1 MASRTILI
9 AGLSTLAMCGVA
21 IGGFTSVSAIANSA
35 EESAMTKRAEKA
47 AADARKALAKG
58 QAERAIG
65 HAEDAV
71 LAMPGVAEH
80 RVLLGK
86 SYLAAGRFL
95 SAGQAFDDALT
106 IDPVNGG
113 AALNLSLAKTAL
125 GDWAG
130 ARRTLDKFETVIAPG
145 DRGLALALAGDPDGA
160 VQLLG
165 AVAREENATPTVRQ
179 NLALALALSDRWQ
192 EARAVAAID
201 LSPADVDQ
209 RIMQWAA
216 FSRPSAA
223 SDQVASLLGVKA
235 VEDVGQPVQLAL
247 KGSAPQMAEAA
258 PAPEQPNFMDM
269 TIEAPVAVAE
279 TAPFMAEPDVPA
291 PVAVAV
297 AQAEAPVPAAA
308 GNPVFAVARIM
319 FAERQEIVQALPA
332 NYRERAAS
340 PVRVAAK
347 PVVPTRA
354 VERDFD
360 GGDYYVQLGAY
371 DSAGVAQD
379 AWGRMSRRVSALGK
393 LRPQTAQANVGGVEY
408 HRLAVGGLARS
419 DANALC
425 RQVQASGTRCFVR
438 THAGDR
444 VASWARGV
452 QVASR

>member
-21 IGGFTSVSAIANSA
+21 IGGFTSVSAVANSA
-35 EESAMTKRAEKA
+35 EESAMTKRADKA
-47 AADARKALAKG
+47 ADAARKALAKG

-71 LAMPGVAEH
+71 LAMPGVADH

-86 SYLAAGRFL
+86 AYLAAGRFL

-106 IDPVNGG
+106 IDPANGG
-113 AALNLSLAKTAL
+113 AALNLALAKTAL

-145 DRGLALALAGDPDGA
+145 DRGLALALAGDPAGA

-165 AVAREENATPTVRQ
+165 EVARDENATPTVRQ

-201 LSPADVDQ
+201 LSPADVDA

-223 SDQVASLLGVKA
+223 SDQVASLLGVKP
-235 VEDVGQPVQLAL
+235 VDDVGQPVQLAL
-247 KGSAPQMAEAA
+247 RGSAPVMAEAA

-269 TIEAPVAVAE
+269 TAETPVQMAEVAPVAVSQPQVAAPVAVAQVE
-279 TAPFMAEPDVPA
+279 APA
-291 PVAVAV
+291 PS
-297 AQAEAPVPAAA
+297 AA
-308 GNPVFAVARIM
+308 GSPVFAVARIM

-332 NYRERAAS
+332 NYREEAAS
-340 PVRVAAK
+340 PVRLAAK
-347 PVVPTRA
+347 TPAPTRVA
-354 VERDFD
+354 ERDFD
-360 GGDYYVQLGAY
+360 RGDYYVQLGAY

-379 AWGRMSRRVSALGK
+379 AWGRMTRRVSALGK
-393 LRPQTAQANVGGVEY
+393 LRPHTAQANVGGVEY
-408 HRLAVGGLARS
+408 HRLAVGGLARA

-444 VASWARGV
+444 LANWARGV

>member
-21 IGGFTSVSAIANSA
+21 IGGFTSVSAVANSR
-35 EESAMTKRAEKA
+35 EESAMTKRADKA
-47 AADARKALAKG
+47 ATEARKALAKG

-71 LAMPGVAEH
+71 LAMPGEGEY
-80 RVLLGK
+80 RELLGK
-86 SYLAAGRFL
+86 AYLAAGRFL

-106 IDPVNGG
+106 IDPANGG
-113 AALNLSLAKTAL
+113 AALNLALAKTAL

-130 ARRTLDKFETVIAPG
+130 ARRTLDKFEGVIAPG
-145 DRGLALALAGDPDGA
+145 DRGLALALAGDPNGA
-160 VQLLG
+160 VQVLG
-165 AVAREENATPTVRQ
+165 EVARAENATPTVRQ

-216 FSRPSAA
+216 FSRPGAA

-235 VEDVGQPVQLAL
+235 VDDVGQPVQLAL
-247 KGSAPQMAEAA
+247 RGSAPVLAESA

-269 TIEAPVAVAE
+269 TTETPVAVVEA
-279 TAPFMAEPDVPA
+279 APVLAEPEAAAPVTAAEAQAPA
-291 PVAVAV
+291 PS
-297 AQAEAPVPAAA
+297 AA
-308 GNPVFAVARIM
+308 GNPVFAVARII
-319 FAERQEIVQALPA
+319 FAERREIVQSLPE
-332 NYRERAAS
+332 NYRERSAS
-340 PVRVAAK
+340 PVRMAARK
-347 PVVPTRA
+347 SAPARA
-354 VERDFD
+354 AENDFD
-360 GGDYYVQLGAY
+360 SGDYYVQLGAY

-408 HRLAVGGLARS
+408 HRLAVGGLARA

-425 RQVQASGTRCFVR
+425 RQVMASGTRCFVR

-444 VASWARGV
+444 LASWARGV

>member
-1 MASRTILI
+1 MPSRTILI
-9 AGLSTLAMCGVA
+9 AGLSTLAVCGVA
-21 IGGFTSVSAIANSA
+21 IGGMTSYSAVANSA
-35 EESAMTKRAEKA
+35 EDSAMTQRADKA
-47 AADARKALAKG
+47 ADAARKALAKG

-113 AALNLSLAKTAL
+113 AALNLALAKTAL

-130 ARRTLDKFETVIAPG
+130 ARRTLDTFESVIAPG
-145 DRGLALALAGDPDGA
+145 DRGLALALAGDPEGA
-160 VQLLG
+160 VLVLG

-209 RIMQWAA
+209 RIEQWAA
-216 FSRPSAA
+216 FSRPNAA
-223 SDQVASLLGVKA
+223 SDQVASLLGVQA
-235 VEDVGQPVQLAL
+235 IEDIGQPVQLAL
-247 KGSAPQMAEAA
+247 RGSAPQMAEAA

-269 TIEAPVAVAE
+269 TADAPVAVVEATPVSSEPVVQAPVAVAE
-279 TAPFMAEPDVPA
+279 VQAPA
-291 PVAVAV
+291 PS
-297 AQAEAPVPAAA
+297 AA

-332 NYRERAAS
+332 DYREQAAS
-340 PVRVAAK
+340 PVRLAAK
-347 PVVPTRA
+347 KTAPVRVA
-354 VERDFD
+354 ERDFD
-360 GGDYYVQLGAY
+360 SGSYYVQLGAY
-371 DSAGVAQD
+371 DSVGVARD
-379 AWGRMSRRVSALGK
+379 AWGRMTRRVSALGK

-408 HRLAVGGLARS
+408 HRLAVGGIARA

-425 RQVQASGTRCFVR
+425 RQVQATGTRCFVR

-444 VASWARGV
+444 LASWARGV

>member
-21 IGGFTSVSAIANSA
+21 IGGFTSVSAVANSA
-35 EESAMTKRAEKA
+35 EESAMTKRADKA
-47 AADARKALAKG
+47 ADAARKALAKG

-71 LAMPGVAEH
+71 LAMPGVGDH

-86 SYLAAGRFL
+86 AYLAAGRFL

-106 IDPVNGG
+106 IDPANGG
-113 AALNLSLAKTAL
+113 AALNLALAKTAL

-145 DRGLALALAGDPDGA
+145 DRGLALALAGDPAGA

-165 AVAREENATPTVRQ
+165 EVARDENATPTVRQ

-201 LSPADVDQ
+201 LSPADVDA

-235 VEDVGQPVQLAL
+235 VDDIGQPVQLAL
-247 KGSAPQMAEAA
+247 RGSAPVMAEAA

-269 TIEAPVAVAE
+269 T
-279 TAPFMAEPDVPA
+279 
-291 PVAVAV
+291 
-297 AQAEAPVPAAA
+297 AEAPVQVAEFAPALVSQSEDAAPIAVAQVEAPAPSAA

-319 FAERQEIVQALPA
+319 FAERQEIVQALPD
-332 NYRERAAS
+332 NYRREAAS
-340 PVRVAAK
+340 SVRLAATTPAPTRVA
-347 PVVPTRA
+347 
-354 VERDFD
+354 ERDFD
-360 GGDYYVQLGAY
+360 RGIYFVQVGAY
-371 DSAGVAQD
+371 DSVGVAQD
-379 AWGRMSRRVSALGK
+379 AWGRMTRRVSALGK
-393 LRPQTAQANVGGVEY
+393 LRPHTAQANVGGVEY
-408 HRLAVGGLARS
+408 HRLAVGGLARA

-444 VASWARGV
+444 LASWARGV

>member
-21 IGGFTSVSAIANSA
+21 VGGFTSVSAVANA
-35 EESAMTKRAEKA
+35 REESELTQRADKA
-47 AADARKALAKG
+47 ADAARKALAKG

-71 LAMPGVAEH
+71 LAMPGEAEH
-80 RVLLGK
+80 RVLLGHA
-86 SYLAAGRFL
+86 YLSAGRFL

-106 IDPVNGG
+106 IDPAHGR
-113 AALNLSLAKTAL
+113 AALNLALAKTAL

-145 DRGLALALAGDPDGA
+145 DRGLALALAGDPNGA
-160 VQLLG
+160 VQILG
-165 AVAREENATPTVRQ
+165 DVARDENATPTVRQ

-201 LSPADVDQ
+201 LSPADVDA
-209 RIMQWAA
+209 RIIHWAA

-235 VEDVGQPVQLAL
+235 VDDVGQPVQLAL
-247 KGSAPQMAEAA
+247 RGSAPMMAEAA
-258 PAPEQPNFMDM
+258 PAPERPNFMDM
-269 TIEAPVAVAE
+269 TTEAPIAVAE
-279 TAPFMAEPDVPA
+279 TTPVTEPQEPA
-291 PVAVAV
+291 RVAVAAV
-297 AQAEAPVPAAA
+297 EAPAVAA
-308 GNPVFAVARIM
+308 NPVFAVARIM
-319 FAERQEIVQALPA
+319 FAERREIVQALPVS
-332 NYRERAAS
+332 YRERAAS
-340 PVRVAAK
+340 PVRMAAK
-347 PVVPTRA
+347 TPAPARA
-354 VERDFD
+354 VERDFVS
-360 GGDYYVQLGAY
+360 GDYYVQLGAY
-371 DSAGVAQD
+371 DSVGVAQD

-393 LRPQTAQANVGGVEY
+393 LKPHTAQTNVGGVEY
-408 HRLAVGGLARS
+408 HRLAVGGLARI

-444 VASWARGV
+444 LASWARGV

>member
-21 IGGFTSVSAIANSA
+21 IGGFTSVSAVANA
-35 EESAMTKRAEKA
+35 REESELTKRADKA
-47 AADARKALAKG
+47 ADAARKALAKG

-71 LAMPGVAEH
+71 LAMPGEAEH
-80 RVLLGK
+80 RVLLGQA
-86 SYLAAGRFL
+86 YLSAGRFL

-106 IDPVNGG
+106 IDPAHGR
-113 AALNLSLAKTAL
+113 AALNLALAKTAL

-130 ARRTLDKFETVIAPG
+130 ARRTLHKFETVIAPG
-145 DRGLALALAGDPDGA
+145 DRGLALALAGDPNGA
-160 VQLLG
+160 VQILG
-165 AVAREENATPTVRQ
+165 EVARDENATPTVRQ

-201 LSPADVDQ
+201 LSPADVDA
-209 RIMQWAA
+209 RIMHWAA

-235 VEDVGQPVQLAL
+235 VDDVGQPVQLAL
-247 KGSAPQMAEAA
+247 RGSAPVMAEAA

-269 TIEAPVAVAE
+269 TTEAAIAVAE
-279 TAPFMAEPDVPA
+279 TTPVTEPQAPA
-291 PVAVAV
+291 PVAVAAV
-297 AQAEAPVPAAA
+297 EAPAATA
-308 GNPVFAVARIM
+308 NPVFAVARIM
-319 FAERQEIVQALPA
+319 FAERREIVQALPA
-332 NYRERAAS
+332 DYRERAAS
-340 PVRVAAK
+340 PVRMAAK
-347 PVVPTRA
+347 TPAPARA
-354 VERDFD
+354 IERDFD
-360 GGDYYVQLGAY
+360 SGDYYVQLGAY
-371 DSAGVAQD
+371 DSVGVAQD

-393 LRPQTAQANVGGVEY
+393 LKPHTAQANVGGVEY
-408 HRLAVGGLARS
+408 HRLAVGGLART

-444 VASWARGV
+444 LASWARGV

>member
-21 IGGFTSVSAIANSA
+21 IGGFTSVSAVANA
-35 EESAMTKRAEKA
+35 REESELTKRADKA
-47 AADARKALAKG
+47 ADAARKALAKG

-71 LAMPGVAEH
+71 LAMPGDAEH
-80 RVLLGK
+80 RVLLGQA
-86 SYLAAGRFL
+86 YLSAGRFL

-106 IDPVNGG
+106 IDPAHGR
-113 AALNLSLAKTAL
+113 AALNLALAKTAL

-145 DRGLALALAGDPDGA
+145 DRGLALALAGDPNGA
-160 VQLLG
+160 VQILG
-165 AVAREENATPTVRQ
+165 EVARDENATPTVRQ

-201 LSPADVDQ
+201 LSPADVDA
-209 RIMQWAA
+209 RIMHWAA

-235 VEDVGQPVQLAL
+235 VDDIGQPVQLAL
-247 KGSAPQMAEAA
+247 RGSAPVMAEAA

-269 TIEAPVAVAE
+269 TAEAPIAVAE
-279 TAPFMAEPDVPA
+279 ATPVAEPQAPA
-291 PVAVAV
+291 PVAVA
-297 AQAEAPVPAAA
+297 AAEAPASAA
-308 GNPVFAVARIM
+308 NPVFAVARIM
-319 FAERQEIVQALPA
+319 FAERREIVQALPA
-332 NYRERAAS
+332 NYRERAVS
-340 PVRVAAK
+340 PVRMAAK
-347 PVVPTRA
+347 TPAPARA

-360 GGDYYVQLGAY
+360 SGDYYVQLGAY
-371 DSAGVAQD
+371 DSVGVAQD
-379 AWGRMSRRVSALGK
+379 AWSRMSRRVSALGRLK
-393 LRPQTAQANVGGVEY
+393 PQTAQANVGGVEY
-408 HRLAVGGLARS
+408 HRLAVGGLART

-444 VASWARGV
+444 LASWARGV

>member
-21 IGGFTSVSAIANSA
+21 IGGFTSVSAVANA
-35 EESAMTKRAEKA
+35 REESELTKRADKA
-47 AADARKALAKG
+47 ADAARKALAKG

-71 LAMPGVAEH
+71 LAMPGEAEH
-80 RVLLGK
+80 RVLLGQA
-86 SYLAAGRFL
+86 YLSAGRFL

-106 IDPVNGG
+106 IDPAHGR
-113 AALNLSLAKTAL
+113 AALNLALAKTAL

-145 DRGLALALAGDPDGA
+145 DRGLALALAGDPNGA
-160 VQLLG
+160 VQILG
-165 AVAREENATPTVRQ
+165 EVARDENATPTVRQ

-201 LSPADVDQ
+201 LSPADVDA
-209 RIMQWAA
+209 RIMHWAA

-235 VEDVGQPVQLAL
+235 VDDVGQPVQLAL
-247 KGSAPQMAEAA
+247 RGSAPVMAEAA

-269 TIEAPVAVAE
+269 TAEAPIAVAE
-279 TAPFMAEPDVPA
+279 ATPVAEPQAPA
-291 PVAVAV
+291 PVAVA
-297 AQAEAPVPAAA
+297 AAEAPASAA
-308 GNPVFAVARIM
+308 NPVFAVARIM
-319 FAERQEIVQALPA
+319 FAERREIVQALPA
-332 NYRERAAS
+332 NYRERAVS
-340 PVRVAAK
+340 PVRMAAK
-347 PVVPTRA
+347 TPAPARA

-360 GGDYYVQLGAY
+360 SGDYYVQLGAY
-371 DSAGVAQD
+371 DSVGVAQD
-379 AWGRMSRRVSALGK
+379 AWSRMSRRVSALGRLK
-393 LRPQTAQANVGGVEY
+393 PQTAQANVGGVEY
-408 HRLAVGGLARS
+408 HRLAVGGLART

-444 VASWARGV
+444 LASWARGV

>member
-21 IGGFTSVSAIANSA
+21 IGGFTSVSAVANA
-35 EESAMTKRAEKA
+35 REESELTKRADKA
-47 AADARKALAKG
+47 ADAARKALAKG

-71 LAMPGVAEH
+71 LAMPGEAEH
-80 RVLLGK
+80 RVLLGQA
-86 SYLAAGRFL
+86 YLSAGRFL

-106 IDPVNGG
+106 IDPAHGR
-113 AALNLSLAKTAL
+113 AALNLALAKTAL

-145 DRGLALALAGDPDGA
+145 DRGLALALAGDPNGA
-160 VQLLG
+160 VQILG
-165 AVAREENATPTVRQ
+165 EVARDENATPTVRQ

-201 LSPADVDQ
+201 LSPADVDA
-209 RIMQWAA
+209 RIMHWAA

-235 VEDVGQPVQLAL
+235 VDDVGQPVQLAL
-247 KGSAPQMAEAA
+247 RGSAPVMAEAA

-269 TIEAPVAVAE
+269 TAEAPIAVAE
-279 TAPFMAEPDVPA
+279 ATPVAEPQAPA
-291 PVAVAV
+291 PVAIAAV
-297 AQAEAPVPAAA
+297 ESPAAA
-308 GNPVFAVARIM
+308 ANPVFAVARIM
-319 FAERQEIVQALPA
+319 FAERREIVQALPA

-340 PVRVAAK
+340 PVRMAAK
-347 PVVPTRA
+347 PPAPARA
-354 VERDFD
+354 IERDFD
-360 GGDYYVQLGAY
+360 SGDYYVQLGAY
-371 DSAGVAQD
+371 DSVGVAQD
-379 AWGRMSRRVSALGK
+379 AWGRMTRRVSALGK
-393 LRPQTAQANVGGVEY
+393 LKPHTAQANVGGIEY
-408 HRLAVGGLARS
+408 HRLAVGGLARA
-419 DANALC
+419 DAGALC

-444 VASWARGV
+444 LASWARGV